1 MVDFRPIWMI
11 SGVFL
16 IIIGIGMLFPMFM
29 DLAVSNPD
37 WEVFALISGIVLFS
51 GGSLYLG
58 NRADYD
64 EFSVQQAFLLT
75 FVSWLLMPA
84 FGALPFVFSELSLSY
99 TDAYFE
105 AMSGISTTGS
115 TVITGL
121 DGAPPTIPNLIFL
134 TIKLYS

>member
-64 EFSVQQAFLLT
+64 EFSVFN
-75 FVSWLLMPA
+75 
-84 FGALPFVFSELSLSY
+84 LSLQK
-99 TDAYFE
+99 
-105 AMSGISTTGS
+105 I
-115 TVITGL
+115 
-121 DGAPPTIPNLIFL
+121 
-134 TIKLYS
+134 